1 MDQQAKQK
9 VLIGVLAVLAIGAG
23 SYYFLAGGD
32 GPKQVQQDTGPV
44 VQKERAVV
52 TETTKERKTSRAT
65 DVRDSDEAPAERS
78 ERVMEEQDEG
88 ERRTRRTGGPEKKNK
103 KKDAPAA

>member
-32 GPKQVQQDTGPV
+32 GPAQVVQNTGPV
-44 VQKERAVV
+44 EQKARVVETEKVKERQ
-52 TETTKERKTSRAT
+52 TTRAA
-65 DVRDSDEAPAERS
+65 DVRDSDEGPAERS
-78 ERVMEEQDEG
+78 ERVQEERDDG
-88 ERRTRRTGGPEKKNK
+88 ERRTRRSGGPEKKSKVKN
-103 KKDAPAA
+103 APAA